1 MKRTPA
7 SLLLILFV
15 ASAAVNAQ
23 SLSSNL
29 TEKQLARAE
38 YLTTK
43 LENLQAFAETNPS
56 PQQYQ
61 ARTRQLTA
69 AVYKSVSNLP
79 EGNTKTDIA
88 TAALFFERYATAW
101 NAPDASD
108 YDEAFKSKTPW
119 CSHEKPGA
127 YQRLCQ
133 QTLGSRAAL
142 LLLKARLH
150 LSWARSSIAFHRNR
164 GEKDAILRELE
175 FERRFDHLLAERAT
189 FILSQLESEVVV
201 HPSLSDLQENGALT
215 RVPYE
220 TFRDDLRKAAAEV
233 AGILF
238 WLPQNR
244 LKFEI
249 SNALNSYQDGDLWW
263 RSVYRSKVV
272 SVSDFVPSGT
282 STPSAQAFKPAL
294 PYTVAINLR
303 QASTYLRRAEALMN
317 DGPNGEGSPAK
328 LEQ

>member
-7 SLLLILFV
+7 SLLLILFLTGTV
-15 ASAAVNAQ
+15 VNAQ

-29 TEKQLARAE
+29 TEKQLTRAE
-38 YLTTK
+38 NLITK
-43 LENLQAFAETNPS
+43 LESLQAFAEKNPNA
-56 PQQYQ
+56 QQYQ
-61 ARTRQLTA
+61 ARTRQLTTA
-69 AVYKSVSNLP
+69 AYKSVSNLP

-101 NAPDASD
+101 NASDASD
-108 YDEAFKSKTPW
+108 YGGAFKSEMPG
-119 CSHEKPGA
+119 CAHEKPGA

-201 HPSLSDLQENGALT
+201 HHSLSDLQENGALT

-220 TFRDDLRKAAAEV
+220 KFRDDLRKAAAEV

-249 SNALNSYQDGDLWW
+249 SNALNSYQDGNLWW
-263 RSVYRSKVV
+263 GSVYRSKVV
-272 SVSDFVPSGT
+272 SVSDFVESET
-282 STPSAQAFKPAL
+282 SSPSAQAFKSGT

>member
-1 MKRTPA
+1 M
-7 SLLLILFV
+7 
-15 ASAAVNAQ
+15 
-23 SLSSNL
+23 
-29 TEKQLARAE
+29 
-38 YLTTK
+38 
-43 LENLQAFAETNPS
+43 
-56 PQQYQ
+56 
-61 ARTRQLTA
+61 
-69 AVYKSVSNLP
+69 YKSVSNLP

-101 NAPDASD
+101 NASHASD
-108 YDEAFKSKTPW
+108 YGAFKSEGPG
-119 CSHEKPGA
+119 CAHEKPGA

-133 QTLGSRAAL
+133 QTLDSREAL

-150 LSWARSSIAFHRNR
+150 LSWAKSSIAFHRNR
-164 GEKDAILRELE
+164 VEKDAILHELE
-175 FERRFDHLLAERAT
+175 FERRYDHLLAERAT
-189 FILSQLESEVVV
+189 VILRRLESEVVV
-201 HPSLSDLQENGALT
+201 HPSLSDLQENGTLT

-233 AGILF
+233 AGILI

-249 SNALNSYQDGDLWW
+249 SNALNSYQDGNLWW
-263 RSVYRSKVV
+263 GSVYRSKVV
-272 SVSDFVPSGT
+272 SVSDFVESET
-282 STPSAQAFKPAL
+282 SSPSAQALKSGT

-317 DGPNGEGSPAK
+317 DEPNGEGSPAK